1 MFTKEGFSCSLM
13 LATRT
18 VKKCIMVQKHS
29 SADSKAGHHE
39 GSQAQRKIRDLRPMK
54 DNNKLKIQIKG
65 KQTNKKLQKNKIG

>member
-18 VKKCIMVQKHS
+18 VKNVLWFRNILQQIQKQDIMS
-29 SADSKAGHHE
+29 G
-39 GSQAQRKIRDLRPMK
+39 DLRLMK

-65 KQTNKKLQKNKIG
+65 KQTNKKL